1 MATTTPNYGWTVPT
15 STDLVKDGAT
25 AIETLGDAI
34 DASMNTALGTK
45 KAGMVLLN
53 TTSFSG
59 VATQSINDVFS
70 ATYKNYRIIIASNTT
85 NANAQLVQMRM
96 RVSGADNSSSNYYWA
111 GISTASSS
119 ATPSV
124 NGLGSNG
131 LVTSFDTSVSN
142 DSTRGEAV
150 SIVDLLNPFATQR
163 TGFTSQQVYQDNNPY
178 AFYRSINGQMSV
190 TTSYTGFTLIGVS
203 GNITGSVSVYGYNI

>member
-59 VATQSINDVFS
+59 VASQSINDVFS
-70 ATYKNYRIIIASNTT
+70 TTYTNYRIIIASNTT

-111 GISTASSS
+111 GVSIGSGVAS
-119 ATPSV
+119 PSV
-124 NGLGSNG
+124 NGLGSAG
-131 LVTSFDTSVSN
+131 LKTSFDTSVSN
-142 DSTRGEAV
+142 DSTRGQAV
-150 SIVDLLNPFATQR
+150 SVVDLFNPFTTER
-163 TGFTSQQVYQDNNPY
+163 TGFASQQVYQDNTPD
-178 AFYRSINGQMSV
+178 AFYRAINGQMSV

-203 GNITGSVSVYGYNI
+203 GNITGNVSVYGYNK

>member
-59 VATQSINDVFS
+59 VTSISAPASTFS
-70 ATYKNYRIIIASNTT
+70 ANYVTYKVILTLSAAS
-85 NANAQLVQMRM
+85 AGDVRLRM
-96 RVSGADNSSSNYYWA
+96 RTGSTDTTGSVYTFNYLMLANSSQTTYDYVRSA
-111 GISTASSS
+111 GYTTGLTIGVI
-119 ATPSV
+119 AT
-124 NGLGSNG
+124 
-131 LVTSFDTSVSN
+131 TQ
-142 DSTRGEAV
+142 EA
-150 SIVDLLNPFATQR
+150 ILTLDIQNPFATKNTAILAQC
-163 TGFTSQQVYQDNNPY
+163 NNLGGTDTQTLY
-178 AFYRSINGQMSV
+178 GGGRVND
-190 TTSYTGFTLIGVS
+190 TTSYDSISIFNLSG
-203 GNITGSVSVYGYNI
+203 GNIAGTLRIYGVNQ